1 MICCKITADFNNAS
15 ANFKG
20 IMESLGKYADLYW
33 ENNYLFLG
41 ETETSFL
48 TEKKI
53 VNILKKNGCTKFF
66 VDIYS
71 KDNQPQESELING
84 WLTDKLI
91 KINYATY
98 ERENQKMLQ
107 DTMRG
112 LEILEAY
119 VDHQLEQQKQ
129 EKEDGNSGTRRKG
142 NKEQS

>member
-1 MICCKITADFNNAS
+1 M
-15 ANFKG
+15 
-20 IMESLGKYADLYW
+20 
-33 ENNYLFLG
+33 
-41 ETETSFL
+41 
-48 TEKKI
+48 
-53 VNILKKNGCTKFF
+53 
-66 VDIYS
+66 DIYS

-112 LEILEAY
+112 LEMLEAY
-119 VDHQLEQQKQ
+119 VDRQLEQQKQ